1 MVLLEH
7 PTPVATPS
15 ATEVP
20 LVVDLDGTLLRSDS
34 LIESTMALARER
46 PRQLLALPLWGARGP
61 AYLKRRVAQAA
72 LPDVETLPYR
82 TELLSY
88 LEAEKRRGRTLV
100 LATDADERLAR
111 EIAARIG
118 LFDTVLASDG
128 LTNLRGQR
136 KAERLIETF
145 GERGFDYV
153 GNGRHDLPVWR
164 AARAAVVV
172 SASRWLAR
180 RIARTTPVDRV
191 FAPAHARASTYLQA
205 LRPFHWIKNALV
217 FVPLAT
223 AYPAVTPALIRP
235 AALAFVAFC
244 LCASSVYLLNDL
256 LDLGADRRHPQK
268 KHRKLAS
275 GAMPLAHAFVVI
287 SALLVGALWVG
298 VQLPRHFLV
307 VLASYLVVMTTY
319 SLGLKHVPVVD
330 VLMLAGGYALRVF
343 AGAVAMAL
351 PVSPWLLA
359 TCVSL
364 FLSLALI
371 KRYAELALM
380 DALSSTSHARGYVS
394 SDKTLILVQGIA
406 SGYLSVALLAL
417 YTNSE
422 IDVPMHPRHALF
434 WIVCALLLCW
444 LNVMWLAAT
453 RGRMHHDPVVFAA
466 TDRLSL
472 GLLIVMAGVALLA
485 L

>member
-1 MVLLEH
+1 MH
-7 PTPVATPS
+7 AAPVATK
-15 ATEVP
+15 VP

-34 LIESTMALARER
+34 LIESTMVLARER
-46 PRQLLALPLWGARGP
+46 PLELLALPLWLAHGRER
-61 AYLKRRVAQAA
+61 LKQRVAQAA

-82 TELLSY
+82 TELVRY
-88 LEAEKRRGRTLV
+88 LEEEKRSGRTLV
-100 LATDADERLAR
+100 LATDANERLAR

-118 LFDTVLASDG
+118 VFDAVIASDG
-128 LTNLRGQR
+128 LTNLRGRR

-153 GNGRHDLPVWR
+153 GNGRRDLPVWR
-164 AARAAVVV
+164 AARVAIVV

-180 RIARTTPVDRV
+180 RIARTTPVEQV
-191 FAPAHARASTYLQA
+191 FAPPRARASTYLQP
-205 LRPFHWIKNALV
+205 LRPLHWIKNTLV

-223 AYPAVTPALIRP
+223 AYPAVAPALVRS
-235 AALAFVAFC
+235 AFLAFVAFS

-256 LDLGADRRHPQK
+256 LDLSADRRHPHK

-275 GAMPLAHAFVVI
+275 GAMPLAHALVLI
-287 SALLVGALWVG
+287 AALLVGALWIG
-298 VQLPRHFLV
+298 VQLPRHFLL
-307 VLASYLVVMTTY
+307 VLASYLFVMTTY
-319 SLGLKHVPVVD
+319 SLGLKNVPVVD

-343 AGAVAMAL
+343 AGAVAVNLRA
-351 PVSPWLLA
+351 SPWLLA

-371 KRYAELALM
+371 KRYAELELM
-380 DALSSTSHARGYVS
+380 GALSSTSRARGYQS
-394 SDKTLILVQGIA
+394 HDKPLILVQGIA
-406 SGYLSVALLAL
+406 SGYLSVALFAV

-422 IDVPMHPRHALF
+422 FGASTHPQHALF

-444 LNVMWLAAT
+444 LNVMWLAAM
-453 RGRMHHDPVVFAA
+453 RGRMHHDPVVFAV
-466 TDRLSL
+466 TDRASL
-472 GLLIVMAGVALLA
+472 GLLMVMTGVALLA